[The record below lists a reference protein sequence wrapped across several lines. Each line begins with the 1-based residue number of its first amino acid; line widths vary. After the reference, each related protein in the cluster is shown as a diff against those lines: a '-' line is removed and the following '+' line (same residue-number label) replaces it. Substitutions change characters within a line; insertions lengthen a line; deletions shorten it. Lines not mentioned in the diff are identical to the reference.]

1 MPDYMYM
8 LESRLSAEQRAAMMR
23 VQELAAASSA
33 NVYLAGGAVRDLIS
47 GAPIRDLDFTIEGN
61 PSRLAREL
69 EKGGA
74 QILFEDEKLRR
85 VEVTFAGDC
94 DGSLSAARENVYAR
108 PGTTPEI
115 RWSTIMEDLRCRDF
129 SLNAIAI
136 SLNPAS
142 RGLLLDPTNG
152 LSDILENREI
162 RALSIH
168 SFTNQPVRLLRA
180 LRFATRMGFKL
191 ETRTGE
197 WFSLAFER
205 DLQHQIPPEDA
216 GAELL
221 AVAREDKPAP
231 ILKAWESQGLL
242 EMFHPQLARRHP
254 HYEALQRLMKVRED
268 LLSAG
273 LRPRLQWAA
282 ASAILGRLKSRER
295 SAALSRMG
303 FRSAD
308 ADAILGMEDAA
319 SKAQKMLSSR
329 KTAAPGDAYKSLE
342 KLALDQMAVILAE
355 SSNSKVLG
363 KIRNYI
369 HKWRPLRLELR
380 AVETELA
387 GIGMPKGPAFDKVL
401 EQLFQQQLLGKGRN
415 PIDRVKVL
423 RKLSGIKEPVKK
435 KVKEEKKKPASKFAE
450 RAAARKAEG
459 TPPSAEKQAEGKPG
473 TPSKGTAA
481 AKGPAKGKSA
491 PKNEAKGKKPAAHH
505 PAAKSGKKPA
515 EKAARSS
522 GGKRKKH

>member
-23 VQELAAASSA
+23 VQELAAAASA
-33 NVYLAGGAVRDLIS
+33 NVYLTGGAVRDLIS

-61 PSRLAREL
+61 PARLVREL

-74 QILFEDEKLRR
+74 QIVFEDERLRH
-85 VEVTFAGDC
+85 VEMIFAGDC
-94 DGSLSAARENVYAR
+94 DGSLSAARDNVYAR

-152 LSDILENREI
+152 LSDIGNREI

-191 ETRTGE
+191 ETRTAE
-197 WFSLAFER
+197 WFSLAFDR
-205 DLQHQIPPEDA
+205 DLQHEIPPEDA
-216 GAELL
+216 GAELR
-221 AVAREDKPAP
+221 AVAREDKPAA
-231 ILKAWESQGLL
+231 ILKAWESRELL
-242 EMFHPQLARRHP
+242 GTFHAQLARRHP
-254 HYEALQRLMKVRED
+254 HYDALQRLMKVRDD
-268 LLSAG
+268 LVSAG

-282 ASAILGRLKSRER
+282 ISAILGRLKSRER

-303 FRSAD
+303 FRSA
-308 ADAILGMEDAA
+308 EAA
-319 SKAQKMLSSR
+319 SIIGLEEAAAKAQKMLARR
-329 KTAAPGDAYKSLE
+329 KTAAPGDAYRFLE
-342 KLALDQMAVILAE
+342 KLPLDQMAVLLAE
-355 SSNSKVLG
+355 SSNSKALG

-369 HKWRPLRLELR
+369 HKWRPLRQELPN
-380 AVETELA
+380 VETELA
-387 GIGMPKGPAFDKVL
+387 GLGMSRGPAFAKVI

-415 PIDRVKVL
+415 PIDRVKLL
-423 RKLSGIKEPVKK
+423 RKLSGIKEPPKK
-435 KVKEEKKKPASKFAE
+435 KVKEEKKKPASKFAQ
-450 RAAARKAEG
+450 RAAARKAEESA
-459 TPPSAEKQAEGKPG
+459 PPAGKPG
-473 TPSKGTAA
+473 TGKQEAVW
-481 AKGPAKGKSA
+481 PAKGKAAPQADAKAKKEA
-491 PKNEAKGKKPAAHH
+491 PKH
-505 PAAKSGKKPA
+505 PAPVSAKKTKARASG
-515 EKAARSS
+515 RSH
-522 GGKRKKH
+522 GKRKKR

>member
-23 VQELAAASSA
+23 VQELAAAAGA
-33 NVYLAGGAVRDLIS
+33 NVYLTGGAVRDLIS

-61 PSRLAREL
+61 PFRLVREL

-74 QILFEDEKLRR
+74 QILFEDERLRH
-85 VEVTFAGDC
+85 VEMIFAGDC
-94 DGSLSAARENVYAR
+94 DGSLSAARDNVYAR

-152 LSDILENREI
+152 LSDIASREI
-162 RALSIH
+162 RTLSIH

-191 ETRTGE
+191 ETRTAE
-197 WFSLAFER
+197 WFSLAFDR
-205 DLQHQIPPEDA
+205 DLQHEIPPEDA
-216 GAELL
+216 GAELR

-231 ILKAWESQGLL
+231 ILKAWESRELL
-242 EMFHPQLARRHP
+242 GTFHPQLARRHP
-254 HYEALQRLMKVRED
+254 HYDALQRLTKVRDD
-268 LLSAG
+268 LISAG

-282 ASAILGRLKSRER
+282 VSAILGRLKSRER

-303 FRSAD
+303 FRSAE
-308 ADAILGMEDAA
+308 AASILGLEEAA
-319 SKAQKMLSSR
+319 AKAQRMLASR
-329 KTAAPGDAYKSLE
+329 KTAAPGDAYRFLE
-342 KLALDQMAVILAE
+342 KLALDQMAFLLAE
-355 SSNSKVLG
+355 SSNSKALG

-369 HKWRPLRLELR
+369 HKWRPLRQELPN
-380 AVETELA
+380 VEAELA
-387 GIGMPKGPAFDKVL
+387 GLGMSRGPAFAKVI

-415 PIDRVKVL
+415 PIDRVKLL
-423 RKLSGIKEPVKK
+423 RKLSGIKEPPKK
-435 KVKEEKKKPASKFAE
+435 KVKEEKKKPASKFAQ
-450 RAAARKAEG
+450 RAAARKAEE
-459 TPPSAEKQAEGKPG
+459 SASPAGKPWAG
-473 TPSKGTAA
+473 KHEAGW
-481 AKGPAKGKSA
+481 PAKGKAAPQADARTKKEA
-491 PKNEAKGKKPAAHH
+491 PKH
-505 PAAKSGKKPA
+505 PAAVSPKKTKARVSGRPD
-515 EKAARSS
+515 
-522 GGKRKKH
+522 GKRKKR